1 MYKKDIPFLKFCTLP
16 KFSKRGCPSYVPMIE
31 YFSVGRWACRSAGKP
46 KLHKQLLTV
55 GTEKRQMANFARY
68 QNLPFDFSALRVS
81 ICECLKGLV
90 HEKPLCG
97 TKCSK

>member
-46 KLHKQLLTV
+46 KLHKQLLT
-55 GTEKRQMANFARY
+55 
-68 QNLPFDFSALRVS
+68 
-81 ICECLKGLV
+81 
-90 HEKPLCG
+90 
-97 TKCSK
+97 